1 MADTNNIDN
10 VRYSME
16 TQEYFQRQIEEAL
29 NTLINEKNIENNKAY
44 AWFMGD

>member
-1 MADTNNIDN
+1 MADNVNIDN
-10 VRYSME
+10 VRYAME
-16 TQEYFQRQIEEAL
+16 HQEYFQRQIEEAL